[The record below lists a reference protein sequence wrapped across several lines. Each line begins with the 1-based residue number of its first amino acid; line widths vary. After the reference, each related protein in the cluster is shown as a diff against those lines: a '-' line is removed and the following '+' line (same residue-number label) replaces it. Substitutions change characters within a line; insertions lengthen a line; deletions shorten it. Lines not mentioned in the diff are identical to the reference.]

1 MPQSTSPQPV
11 VACYCSTFLAAEM
24 QHVYRQ
30 ITGLKEFRPLV
41 LTRKRLNAELFP
53 FPADALIELPQPSA
67 LKREWRRFTSRRVA
81 QAPPFL
87 FESEIRNLEKILR
100 EHQAAVL
107 HIYFGNSGVELL
119 PLLKSPTR
127 PCPAVVS
134 FHGADAGV
142 DLEKPAWREAMMTVF
157 ERAEAI
163 LARSEALAADLRDLG
178 CPPEKLTV
186 QRAGIPLD
194 EWPLTQRSAPVDG
207 AWRFVQSGR
216 LIEKKGYDT
225 TLRAFARF
233 REVHPQARL
242 VILGEGP
249 LLESL
254 RRLANDLDINRF
266 VTFAGFVEQG
276 RVRSEYGWAHAFL
289 HPSRTAGDGNR
300 EGVPNAI
307 LEAMATGLP
316 ILSTSHGGI
325 PEAVEDGVEGF
336 LADENDWEA
345 FAVAMHDLAA
355 SEKTW
360 KSMAAAARA
369 KIEAKFERS
378 QQVAELEGVYR
389 RLIAG

>member
-1 MPQSTSPQPV
+1 M
-11 VACYCSTFLAAEM
+11 ACYCSTFLAAEM

-30 ITGLKEFRPLV
+30 ITGLRAFQPVV
-41 LTRKRLNAELFP
+41 LTRKRLHEDLFP
-53 FPADALIELPQPSA
+53 FPDDRVVRLPQPGA
-67 LKREWRRFTSRRVA
+67 LRREWRRFTSRRLS
-81 QAPPFL
+81 QSPPFL
-87 FESEIRNLEKILR
+87 FESELRDLEKALR
-100 EHQAAVL
+100 ERRASVL
-107 HIYFGNSGVELL
+107 HIYFGNSGVELI

-142 DLEKPAWREAMMTVF
+142 DLDKPAWREAMMTVF

-163 LARSEALAADLRDLG
+163 LARSEALAADLRGLG

-194 EWPLTQRSAPVDG
+194 EWPVTQRAAPVDG

-233 REVHPQARL
+233 RDVHPQARL
-242 VILGEGP
+242 VILGDGP
-249 LLESL
+249 LMEPL
-254 RRLANDLDINRF
+254 RRLAGELDITRW

-289 HPSRTAGDGNR
+289 HPSRTAEDGNR

-336 LADENDWEA
+336 LADENDREA

-355 SEKTW
+355 SEKVW
-360 KSMAAAARA
+360 KSMGAAARA
-369 KIEAKFERS
+369 KIEAKFERG
-378 QQVAELEGVYR
+378 QQIAELEDVYR
-389 RLIAG
+389 RLMAG

>member
-1 MPQSTSPQPV
+1 MPQSTQQPV

-30 ITGLKEFRPLV
+30 ITGLRQFEPVV
-41 LTRKRLNAELFP
+41 LTRKRLNEDLFP
-53 FPADALIELPQPSA
+53 FPPERLVELPQPGKW
-67 LKREWRRFTSRRVA
+67 KREWRRFTSRRLA
-81 QAPPFL
+81 QGPPVL
-87 FESEIRNLEKILR
+87 FDEEIQWIEKVLR
-100 EHQAAVL
+100 ERHAAVL

-119 PLLKSPTR
+119 PLLRSPSR

-142 DLEKPAWREAMMTVF
+142 DLDKPAWREAMKEVF
-157 ERAEAI
+157 DRAEAI
-163 LARSEALAADLRDLG
+163 LARSEALAADLRALG

-194 EWPLTQRSAPVDG
+194 DWPVTQRSAPQDG

-225 TLRAFARF
+225 TLKAFARF

-249 LLESL
+249 LMEPL
-254 RRLANDLDINRF
+254 RRLAADLDVNRF

-276 RVRSEYGWAHAFL
+276 RVRSEYGWSHAFL

-300 EGVPNAI
+300 EGIPNAI

-360 KSMAAAARA
+360 KAMGAAARA
-369 KIEAKFERS
+369 KIEARFERS
-378 QQVAELEGVYR
+378 QQIAELEGIYR
-389 RLIAG
+389 GLMKA